1 MSHSIYATCFLLL
14 CSLPVGA
21 ARQNSSFAPN
31 LIAPEIGAV
40 LDNGCC
46 INRENDGASW
56 KFEWESVPQAT
67 RYHLYV
73 IGRTAKNPVID
84 RSDITATSF
93 LKQGRGDYIVDRY
106 YKGWRWKV
114 RAMVAGTWREW
125 SPERTF
131 DVEPLNTDCPPYAGG
146 LEQTMELSAPV
157 QISPLDGTVYSHYP
171 RRTILQWEEMPGA
184 ASYTV
189 EVDCFHCCRNGA
201 WCTDVGGRSRVIPNI
216 KTTSYSF
223 NFAGKQPGRW
233 RVWAVTADRKEGPK
247 SEWMQFTYT
256 R

>member
-1 MSHSIYATCFLLL
+1 MSRSIYGAFFLLL

-21 ARQNSSFAPN
+21 ARQYSSFAPN
-31 LIAPEIGAV
+31 LIAPETGAV
-40 LDNGCC
+40 LDNGCS
-46 INRENDGASW
+46 INRESDGASW
-56 KFEWESVPQAT
+56 KFEWEGVPQAT

-73 IGRTAKNPVID
+73 ISPEAQYPTINS
-84 RSDITATSF
+84 SDITATSF
-93 LKQGRGDYIVDRY
+93 LREDRGSYISDGY
-106 YKGWRWKV
+106 NKGWRWKV

-131 DVEPLNTDCPPYAGG
+131 DVEPVNTDCPPYGRVV
-146 LEQTMELSAPV
+146 EQNMELSAPV
-157 QISPLDGTVYSHYP
+157 PISPLDGTVYSHYP
-171 RRTILQWEEMPGA
+171 RRTILQWEELPVA

-189 EVDCFHCCRNGA
+189 EVDCFHCCRRGA
-201 WCTDVGGRSRVIPNI
+201 WCTDVGGQSTVTPNI

-223 NFAGKQPGRW
+223 IFSGKQPGRW

>member
-1 MSHSIYATCFLLL
+1 MSRSIYAICFLLL

-21 ARQNSSFAPN
+21 ARQYSSFAPN
-31 LIAPEIGAV
+31 LIAPETGAV
-40 LDNGCC
+40 LDNGCS
-46 INRENDGASW
+46 INRESDGASW
-56 KFEWESVPQAT
+56 KFEWEGVPQAT

-73 IGRTAKNPVID
+73 ISPEAQYPTINS
-84 RSDITATSF
+84 SDITATSF
-93 LKQGRGDYIVDRY
+93 LREDRGSYISDGY
-106 YKGWRWKV
+106 NKGWRWKV

-131 DVEPLNTDCPPYAGG
+131 DVEPVNTDCPPYGRVV
-146 LEQTMELSAPV
+146 EQNMELSAPV
-157 QISPLDGTVYSHYP
+157 PISPLDGTVYSHYP
-171 RRTILQWEEMPGA
+171 RRTILQWEELPVA

-189 EVDCFHCCRNGA
+189 EVDCFHCCRRGA
-201 WCTDVGGRSRVIPNI
+201 WCTDVGGQSTVTPNI

-223 NFAGKQPGRW
+223 IFSGKQPGRW